1 MFGWAATFLLLAI
14 VAAILGLTGIAGVA
28 TNIAWLLFLVG
39 ILFAALSAILGR
51 RSARF

>member
-28 TNIAWLLFLVG
+28 TNIAWIFFLIG
-39 ILFAALSAILGR
+39 LLFAALSLILGR
-51 RSARF
+51 RGTRF